1 MQKLGECSKLSF
13 LTAELCWIFGNYL
26 NLRCKAQVRTAAS
39 TEDATTSNQGQPAG
53 AKTEQANLEIK
64 IARAAQ
70 TQLAI
75 INTSR
80 FSRHY
85 NYNRRLGRNCGTTE
99 RGPPIAGGHWRSGS
113 STKRGVGHISTGKG
127 LKIILRTTARGPLLK
142 HTHYAILNAGAICS
156 KRNAEV
162 ILLGH

>member
-1 MQKLGECSKLSF
+1 MQKLGECSKLGF
-13 LTAELCWIFGNYL
+13 LTAEFCWIFGNCL
-26 NLRCKAQVRTAAS
+26 DLRRKAPVRTAAS
-39 TEDATTSNQGQPAG
+39 TEDATTSNQGQPGG
-53 AKTEQANLEIK
+53 AKTEHANPEIK

-80 FSRHY
+80 FSRY
-85 NYNRRLGRNCGTTE
+85 YNRRLGRNCGTTE
-99 RGPPIAGGHWRSGS
+99 RGPPVAGGHWRSGS
-113 STKRGVGHISTGKG
+113 STKRGVRHISTGKG
-127 LKIILRTTARGPLLK
+127 LKIILRTTAREPLLK